1 MITTPP
7 HPPGA
12 SKAGAHRN
20 AGGPQDTRGRGTNVR
35 TITLPDHVMPIVDDL
50 VSTRSFSRTVAR
62 LLWEAFGTTPFE
74 DEMRAAQEA
83 LEEAERIAATAR
95 EAFDAIARLEPVRRL
110 EEEIKEMALKEKRF
124 RVYTLRLSE
133 FLRDPAFKR
142 NPLTIT
148 DMQDRAGVP
157 MWDAKEYGRLLAANG
172 SEAALLESLEAFAA
186 DLHQKRSRLETLKEG
201 L

>member
-12 SKAGAHRN
+12 SKAGTHRP
-20 AGGPQDTRGRGTNVR
+20 AGGPHDTRGRGTNVR
-35 TITLPDHVMPIVDDL
+35 TITLPDHVMTIVDEL

-110 EEEIKEMALKEKRF
+110 EEEIKDMALKEKRF

-133 FLRDPAFKR
+133 FLRDPAYVR

-148 DMQDRAGVP
+148 DMKDRAGVP
-157 MWDAKEYGRLLAANG
+157 MWDAKEYGRLLATNG

-186 DLHQKRSRLETLKEG
+186 DLQQKRSRLETMKEG